1 MVKMDSKAR
10 AKAVETRKQNLPQMS
25 NPEERETVIVVDYHT
40 GKIDVYSNN
49 ITVINRMTR
58 KGYEHI
64 EEQLLDKEVYSRRY
78 EIDFEDMSKVITSG
92 LFK

>member
-25 NPEERETVIVVDYHT
+25 NPEERETVIVVDYAI
-40 GKIDVYSNN
+40 GKIDIYTNN
-49 ITVINRMTR
+49 ITVVNRMTR
-58 KGYEHI
+58 KGYEHK
-64 EEQLLDKEVYSRRY
+64 EEQYVGKEVYSRRY
-78 EIDFEDMSKVITSG
+78 EVDFEDMSKVITSG